1 MNYYWQ
7 LSVFYLFY
15 FGSLGA
21 LVPYWGLYL
30 HTLGFDANAI
40 GELMAIILVTKIIA
54 PNIWGWIADYTGKH
68 IFLVRFSS
76 ILAVIFFAGILI
88 DQSYTWLIITLFLF
102 SFFWNA
108 ALPQFEAVT
117 FNLLG
122 KRPYQYGII
131 RMWGSVGFIITVI
144 LFGWLFQYIS
154 ITLLPILLIGL
165 FTCIWLT
172 SLLIPEQATANLS
185 ISTESFYQIIT
196 RPTVIALFISCFLM
210 QFSHGPYYTFYSIYL
225 EDNGYSRDI
234 IGLLWALG
242 VIAEIGIFLVIKQ
255 LFAKFVIN
263 NLFILS
269 IAITALRWLLIGYY
283 IESVSIIIFAQLLNA
298 ASFGLYHA
306 VAMQIIRQNFT
317 DQHQGKA
324 QALYGSVSFG
334 AGGAIGSLISGYT
347 WEIYGA
353 TANYSCASI
362 ICITAVLISWKWME
376 EKNN

>member
-7 LSVFYLFY
+7 LSAFYLFY
-15 FGSLGA
+15 FASLGA

-40 GELMAIILVTKIIA
+40 GELMAIIMVTKMVA

-88 DQSYTWLIITLFLF
+88 DQSYTWLVIILFLF

-122 KRPYQYGII
+122 KQPHQYGMI
-131 RMWGSVGFIITVI
+131 RMWGSVGFIITVA
-144 LFGWLFQYIS
+144 LFGWLFQYVS
-154 ITLLPILLIGL
+154 ITLLPIFLIGL

-172 SLLIPEQATANLS
+172 SLLIPERATTNPS
-185 ISTESFYQIIT
+185 TSTESFYQIIT
-196 RPTVIALFISCFLM
+196 RPTIIALFISCFLM

-225 EDNGYSRDI
+225 ENNGYSRSV

-242 VIAEIGIFLVIKQ
+242 VVAEIGVFLVIQK
-255 LFAKFVIN
+255 LFTRFAIN

-269 IAITALRWLLIGYY
+269 LALTALRWLLIGYY
-283 IESVSIIIFAQLLNA
+283 VESVTIIIFSQLLNA
-298 ASFGLYHA
+298 ASFGLYHS
-306 VAMQIIRQNFT
+306 VAMQIIRQNFS
-317 DQHQGKA
+317 DKHQGKA

-353 TANYSCASI
+353 SVNYLWAAL
-362 ICITAVLISWKWME
+362 ICIIAVLISWKWMD
-376 EKNN
+376 KT